1 MTEPRDLPLKL
12 AKEFLNLR
20 RKYGTATGR
29 ADWDIFQDVLN
40 EAIGELTKGSLPNVD
55 APMGRKDEPI
65 FPGEP

>member
-20 RKYGTATGR
+20 QKYGTVIGR

-40 EAIGELTKGSLPNVD
+40 DAIGELTKGSLPNVST
-55 APMGRKDEPI
+55 PTGRKDEPI
-65 FPGEP
+65 LPG